1 VHLTI
6 AGGTGLLGAALARAL
21 RAAGHAVSI
30 LTRTPR
36 TPHDVAWDPD
46 APGGDWRTVVAGA
59 DAVVNLAG
67 ESIAGRRWTA
77 ARKQAILDSRLRA
90 TRALASAI
98 AESTQPP
105 VFVSGSAVGI
115 YGPRGDEPITEDA
128 APGSDFLA
136 EVCIAWEREANA
148 VAATTRVVLLRTGV
162 VLAREGGALPQ
173 MALPFTFFAGG
184 PIGSGRQYV
193 PWIHIDDWVA
203 MTMWAARSKAVSGPL
218 NVTAPNPV
226 RNRELA
232 NALGHALHRPSIMPA
247 PVTAIRVALG
257 EMADAVVNGQRVL
270 PAKAQALGF
279 EFRYPTIDAALRALY
294 P

>member
-1 VHLTI
+1 VQFII

-21 RAAGHAVSI
+21 RADHHAVSI

-36 TPHDVAWDPD
+36 TPHDVAWDPE
-46 APGGDWRTVVAGA
+46 APGDWRAAVARA

-67 ESIAGRRWTA
+67 ESIAGRRWTT

-90 TRALASAI
+90 TRALAGAI
-98 AESTQPP
+98 AESSRPP

-115 YGPRGDEPITEDA
+115 YGPRGDEAITEES

-136 EVCIAWEREANA
+136 QVCTAWEREANA
-148 VAATTRVVLLRTGV
+148 VAALTRVVLLRTGV
-162 VLAREGGALPQ
+162 VLARGGGALPQ

-184 PIGSGRQYV
+184 PIGSGRQFV
-193 PWIHIDDWVA
+193 PWIHVDDWVA
-203 MTMWAARSKAVSGPL
+203 MTMWAATSDAVRGPL

-226 RNRELA
+226 RNRALA
-232 NALGHALHRPSIMPA
+232 SALGRALHRPSFMPA
-247 PVTAIRVALG
+247 PAIAIRIALG

-279 EFRYPTIDAALRALY
+279 EFRYPTLDAALRALY